1 MTTRPDPE
9 PTSWGT
15 RRRLQALASRGW
27 SPRAIQAA
35 TGIPARRITSAIA
48 GQRVTSQDLNL
59 RVAAAYDQLWDKQPP
74 RTTRR
79 EQALA
84 DNTRANAERN
94 DWAPP
99 MAWDDDIIDL
109 PGGRPAPGWKP
120 PAYPKRRSAHL
131 VEDADWVRAHGG
143 YRLAPMSEVA
153 ARLGVSQ
160 VALAKAH
167 ERAADREAEAG

>member
-1 MTTRPDPE
+1 MTARLNPQP
-9 PTSWGT
+9 SRWGT
-15 RRRLQALASRGW
+15 QRRLQALASRGW

-35 TGIPARRITSAIA
+35 TGIPARRITTALA
-48 GQRVTSQDLNL
+48 GRHARSDDLNR

-74 RTTRR
+74 QATRR

-84 DNTRANAERN
+84 ETARASAERN
-94 DWAPP
+94 GWAPP

-109 PGGRPAPGWKP
+109 PGGQPAAGWRPPD
-120 PAYPKRRSAHL
+120 YPVRSSADL
-131 VEDADWVRAHGG
+131 VEDADWVRAQGG
-143 YRLAPMSEVA
+143 YRYASLSQVA

-160 VALAKAH
+160 AALTKAH